1 MKDKTN
7 KTIELSVN
15 SSRREFVSKAVKA
28 SAFAVP
34 MALGLETI
42 AARKV
47 HAQEQS
53 TAESGGGGAQE
64 STGGGGG
71 GQESSAA
78 SVPEPAA
85 VTLLGLGLASLALQ
99 ARRKQKERSSGDS

>member
-1 MKDKTN
+1 MDKKN
-7 KTIELSVN
+7 KSIELSVN

-34 MALGLETI
+34 VALGLETI

-47 HAQEQS
+47 YAQETSQD
-53 TAESGGGGAQE
+53 GGGGAQE
-64 STGGGGG
+64 SGGTGGGGG
-71 GQESSAA
+71 AQGSGAA
-78 SVPEPAA
+78 SVSEPAA